1 VLKVAIINILYYEN
15 LFFLTHYLQISYVQ
29 NSFYNWTDGTFY
41 VSKKLRIFPI
51 ST

>member
-1 VLKVAIINILYYEN
+1 MLKVAIINILYYEN

-29 NSFYNWTDGTFY
+29 NSFYNWTDGAFY
-41 VSKKLRIFPI
+41 VSKKLHIFPI

>member
-29 NSFYNWTDGTFY
+29 NSFYNWTDGAFY
-41 VSKKLRIFPI
+41 VSKKLHIFPI